1 MWLTGCAVVLIV
13 GIRPN
18 KPIQWKKVLFLL
30 PVTPFI
36 DLSRCISESTDFSVG
51 KSERCTEHGKIAY
64 AHSHPTT
71 NATFLFSLLIVMSK
85 STTTILYFVHM
96 RWAIHVKKQ
105 LILSLFLRVFFPPFS
120 TVVYFLLDIAQKGA
134 SENRMFLMLHK

>member
-1 MWLTGCAVVLIV
+1 MYKDRIKQYYFATVSEGEKYFQLKIQSILSNIKTHTLTWKSVSVKKKTMAREHSFQKQSKFQHQWAMWLTGCAVVLIV

-30 PVTPFI
+30 LMTPFI

-51 KSERCTEHGKIAY
+51 KSERCLEHGKIAY

-71 NATFLFSLLIVMSK
+71 PLF
-85 STTTILYFVHM
+85 
-96 RWAIHVKKQ
+96 
-105 LILSLFLRVFFPPFS
+105 FS
-120 TVVYFLLDIAQKGA
+120 HYL
-134 SENRMFLMLHK
+134 